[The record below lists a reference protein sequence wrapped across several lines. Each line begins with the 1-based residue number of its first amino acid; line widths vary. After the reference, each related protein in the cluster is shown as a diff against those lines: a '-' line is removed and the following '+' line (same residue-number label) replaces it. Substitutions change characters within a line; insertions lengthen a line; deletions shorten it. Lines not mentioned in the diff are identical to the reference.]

1 MKMKRTIIILGI
13 AILSVACN
21 YFSKYTKVEG
31 SILTISNFDCG
42 LGVTGINQIH
52 GDFNTLDKEVFN
64 ALKGKSGTYN
74 LKLVYDN
81 VKDQFGNKTTRSSD
95 LGSINAS
102 ELSNYTNVTS
112 WASATGGTYKI
123 ISAFLQKM

>member
-1 MKMKRTIIILGI
+1 MKRSIIILGI
-13 AILSVACN
+13 AIMVISCN
-21 YFSKYTKVEG
+21 YFSKYTKIEG

-64 ALKGKSGTYN
+64 ALKGKSGTYSV
-74 LKLVYDN
+74 KLVYNN
-81 VKDQFGNKTTRSSD
+81 VKDQYGNKTTRSSD

-102 ELSNYTNVTS
+102 ELSNYGNITS
-112 WASATGGTYKI
+112 WVSATGGTYKI
-123 ISAFLQKM
+123 IAEFLHKM

>member
-1 MKMKRTIIILGI
+1 MKRTIIIIGI
-13 AILSVACN
+13 AVLSVACN

-64 ALKGKSGTYN
+64 ALKGKKGAYN
-74 LKLVYDN
+74 IKLVYDK
-81 VKDQFGNKTTRSSD
+81 VKDQFGNKTTRSYD

-102 ELSNYTNVTS
+102 ALSNYANVTS
-112 WASATGGTYKI
+112 WVSASGGTYKI
-123 ISAFLQKM
+123 IAAFLQKI